1 MPCHDSTCCNEGST
15 LSLMPSVVHAFAPAK
30 VNLALS
36 VGPLQRDGMHEIAS
50 WMTTLDLCD
59 DLTLTRLPLGTCSR
73 YAIEWHTD
81 ARSKADIDWPVRS
94 DLAVRAHEALE
105 ARLARRLP
113 VQLRLQKR
121 IPVGGGL
128 GGGSSNAAAML
139 RGLDALFELRLR
151 PEFLEEVAR
160 PLGSDVPFF
169 VRGGSAIVELR
180 GEQLQRARDQRVHVV
195 LVFPQIACPTGAVY
209 RAFDALTRTTSVDV
223 QRVRALTASSPAS
236 SALFNDLAEAACII
250 APQLTALRGEIAVLT
265 QQPVHVSGSG
275 STLFLLADDA
285 MHADALAQLIERTLS
300 VVALASVSA
309 PTPIEIVDGDVRAID
324 AISSD
329 RDDEDD
335 VRFNP

>member
-1 MPCHDSTCCNEGST
+1 
-15 LSLMPSVVHAFAPAK
+15 MPSCVHAFAPAK
-30 VNLALS
+30 INLALS
-36 VGPLQRDGMHEIAS
+36 VGPLQPDGMHEIAS
-50 WMTTLDLCD
+50 WMTTLDLRD

-73 YAIEWHTD
+73 YAIEWHPD

-139 RGLDALFELRLR
+139 RGLDALFDLRLR
-151 PEFLEEVAR
+151 PEFLEELAR

-180 GEQLQRARDQRVHVV
+180 GERVQRARDQRVHVV
-195 LVFPQIACPTGAVY
+195 LVFPHIACPTGAVY
-209 RAFDALTRTTSVDV
+209 RAFDALPHTHRVEL
-223 QRVRALTASSPAS
+223 QRVRALTQRALTG

-250 APQLTALRGEIAVLT
+250 APQLTVLRGEIAALT
-265 QQPVHVSGSG
+265 EQSVHVSGSG
-275 STLFLLADDA
+275 STLFLLASDA
-285 MHADALAQLIERTLS
+285 MHADALAQSIERAVS
-300 VVALASVSA
+300 VVALASASA
-309 PTPIEIVDGDVRAID
+309 PTSTEIVDGDTRVIEEF
-324 AISSD
+324 SGD
-329 RDDEDD
+329 RGDDDD
-335 VRFNP
+335 LSFNE